1 MVAAARLDSLERR
14 LTQGEQTG
22 GNITAIGGSGAVTQD
37 GATSGPSAAEALAKA
52 DGLVDPTARFDDR
65 HPAVHL
71 AARDVETVVADPF
84 RRFEDRP
91 DRAAVELAVTA
102 GEEDAAEHYDW
113 TAIALEVA
121 TSSGLALLEG
131 EEIDF
136 ALNMELAD
144 ENAKAS
150 NHDFVLLT
158 NKRIVRLLH
167 SPRRKVATFVSLLDL
182 DSAEVKTES
191 KGFAGYVWGALAF
204 LVALMLWWVWENPI
218 GSKVGPAIV
227 ALMGAYLI
235 GDQIFA
241 PGTTTASFKTG
252 SSELKIRLRTS
263 DSGETAA
270 FVKRVFDLKGEV
282 ADSRA

>member
-1 MVAAARLDSLERR
+1 MVAAATLDSLERR

-22 GNITAIGGSGAVTQD
+22 GNLTAIGGSGAVTQD
-37 GATSGPSAAEALAKA
+37 RATSGPSAAEALAKG

-65 HPAVHL
+65 HPGMHV
-71 AARDVETVVADPF
+71 AARASDSLVADPS

-102 GEEDAAEHYDW
+102 GEEDAAPEHRDW
-113 TAIALEVA
+113 TAVALEVA
-121 TSSGLALLEG
+121 TSAGLALLEG
-131 EEIDF
+131 EEIDS

-144 ENAKAS
+144 ENAKSS

-158 NKRIVRLLH
+158 NRRIVRLLH

-204 LVALMLWWVWENPI
+204 LVALMLWWVWDNPI

-227 ALMGAYLI
+227 AAMGVYLI
-235 GDQIFA
+235 SDQIFA
-241 PGTTTASFKTG
+241 AGTTTASFKAG
-252 SSELKIRLRTS
+252 SSELKLRLRTS
-263 DSGETAA
+263 DSSESAA
-270 FVKRVFDLKGEV
+270 FIKRVFDLKAG
-282 ADSRA
+282 APGR